1 MIDTIKIGNLK
12 WHHIA
17 NTSDENINYIEE
29 HFDFHPLDLED
40 CKSKSQRSKIDIYD
54 NYNFLILHFP
64 YFDIV
69 NKFIRTK
76 EVKIF
81 WGKDY
86 IITIG
91 KSHWV
96 IKTFFDEIKEKI
108 DNNVENENI
117 PNTSDLLLYNIL
129 EHLMKETNKLLQ
141 KVDNSLE
148 RINRE
153 LFNIL
158 RCPIKYL

>member
-1 MIDTIKIGNLK
+1 
-12 WHHIA
+12 
-17 NTSDENINYIEE
+17 
-29 HFDFHPLDLED
+29 
-40 CKSKSQRSKIDIYD
+40 
-54 NYNFLILHFP
+54 
-64 YFDIV
+64 
-69 NKFIRTK
+69 
-76 EVKIF
+76 VKIF